1 MAKVNRMREQ
11 NHIDPKGSSV
21 ALTPPRSIFI
31 DVIPLV
37 TSDRDL
43 AEALGRQVREAR
55 PDGGVQEVKPPEA
68 LDFLGSEM
76 PELFFL
82 DFNDPS
88 FDAFDLLETSMAD
101 PWLHYSGIL
110 ALCDDQAAVERLE
123 NDPRANIILVVGTSD
138 LETLLPRLL
147 RILENNQRLLFQ
159 RHAGTDFASD
169 VTGQVRLAN
178 DVLEIRCYQN
188 LVCNYLH
195 NTNRIGTDTKAAL
208 NLAINEMLMNAIE
221 HGNCG
226 ISYEEKSAWLEDGH
240 TIAELIAKRCQ
251 DPKIAGR
258 RVVFEYTVAPDCSRF
273 RVADEG
279 AGFDWRALHDPVAD
293 DNVLKRHGRGILMTR
308 AFTNELTYNEKGN
321 EVRFE
326 IRHAGERDNPTPA
339 LFEGIEAHDVEVDE
353 VVLRQGEISTSLYY
367 IVKGRYDVFVDNRLV
382 TTLTPD
388 DLLMGEISCLLGSRR
403 TATIKARTAGRLVEI
418 TKRKLLE
425 VIRERPYYAL
435 VLSRLLAGRLAAQ
448 TRSPPASSRSSD
460 VAICPRGV
468 GTRSSE

>member
-1 MAKVNRMREQ
+1 M
-11 NHIDPKGSSV
+11 
-21 ALTPPRSIFI
+21 
-31 DVIPLV
+31 PLV

-43 AEALGRQVREAR
+43 AATLGRRVKGAR
-55 PDGGVQEVKPPEA
+55 PGGDVQEVEPSQA
-68 LDFLGSEM
+68 MDFLASEM

-88 FDAFDLLETSMAD
+88 FDAFALLETIMAD
-101 PWLHYSGIL
+101 PWLYYSGIL
-110 ALCDDQAAVERLE
+110 ALCDDLAAVERLE
-123 NDPRANIILVVGTSD
+123 GEPRANIIVVVGARD

-147 RILENNQRLLFQ
+147 HILENNQRLLFQ
-159 RHAGTDFASD
+159 RHVGVDFAGD
-169 VTGQVRLAN
+169 VSGRVRLAN
-178 DVLEIRCYQN
+178 DVLEVRCYQN

-195 NTNRIGTDTKAAL
+195 NTNRIDANTKAAL
-208 NLAINEMLMNAIE
+208 HLAISEMLTNAVE

-240 TIAELIAKRCQ
+240 AIEELINRRCQ
-251 DPKIAGR
+251 DPEIARR
-258 RVVFEYTVAPDCSRF
+258 RVVFEYTITPDRSRF

-279 AGFDWRALHDPVAD
+279 AGFDWRALRDPVAD
-293 DNVLKRHGRGILMTR
+293 ENVLKQHGRGILMTR
-308 AFTNELTYNEKGN
+308 AFTHQLTYNEKGN

-326 IRHAGERDNPTPA
+326 IRHPGERSNPTPA
-339 LFEGIEAHDVEVDE
+339 PFEGIEAHDVEAGE

-367 IVKGRYDVFVDNRLV
+367 IVKGRFDVFVDRRRV

-403 TATIKARTAGRLVEI
+403 TATIQARTDGRVVEI
-418 TKRKLLE
+418 TKRKLLD

-435 VLSRLLAGRLAAQ
+435 VLSRLLAGRLAAE
-448 TRSPPASSRSSD
+448 TRSAPERSRSSD
-460 VAICPRGV
+460 ADMCPRGV